1 MARILYT
8 PDLTLDQFMQV
19 KKNEPYK
26 DYRFKAKCFK
36 KGTLI
41 ETNKGAVRVED
52 FVPEVNKGYLT
63 PFIGDL
69 KLKDRFGNIKDIKG
83 TIYEESLEMFRFEL
97 ENGDTFEV
105 TPEHRFKILR
115 EGKEIEVLAK
125 DVLDTDEFI
134 SL

>member
-1 MARILYT
+1 
-8 PDLTLDQFMQV
+8 
-19 KKNEPYK
+19 
-26 DYRFKAKCFK
+26 
-36 KGTLI
+36 
-41 ETNKGAVRVED
+41 
-52 FVPEVNKGYLT
+52 
-63 PFIGDL
+63 
-69 KLKDRFGNIKDIKG
+69 
-83 TIYEESLEMFRFEL
+83 MFRFEL